1 MPRSKKGRGIFHIR
15 ALARTIRKN
24 HISTAIRPADGEI
37 AGYPPVT
44 SLERRGL
51 FEMKKTI
58 FAGVL
63 ALAAI
68 TVLSGNSGAIA
79 DDLTGITAAQPRQ
92 SATVNIARVKHVL
105 MLTPEQ
111 EVYWPPVE
119 AALRALARRQAAAEP
134 TGLVRR
140 ISHRVVSI
148 VLDGAAIRRL
158 VAAARPLIATLRD
171 DQKQMALGLA
181 QEMGLGPVLAALD

>member
-1 MPRSKKGRGIFHIR
+1 MPRTQKGRGIVHIR
-15 ALARTIRKN
+15 ALPRKLRRN
-24 HISTAIRPADGEI
+24 LILTAIRRAGGEI
-37 AGYPPVT
+37 VGYPPAT

-51 FEMKKTI
+51 SEMKKII

-68 TVLSGNSGAIA
+68 TISSGTSGAFAGDRTGAIA
-79 DDLTGITAAQPRQ
+79 AQPQ
-92 SATVNIARVKHVL
+92 EAAAVDIARVKRVL

-111 EVYWPPVE
+111 EAYWPPVE

-140 ISHRVVSI
+140 ISHRVVSV
-148 VLDGAAIRRL
+148 VLDGAAIRHL
-158 VAAARPLIATLRD
+158 AIAARPLIAALRD

-181 QEMGLGPVLAALD
+181 QEMGLGPVLAALN

>member
-15 ALARTIRKN
+15 ALARKLRRNLIL
-24 HISTAIRPADGEI
+24 TAIRPVDGEI
-37 AGYPPVT
+37 SGYPPVT

-51 FEMKKTI
+51 SEMKKTI
-58 FAGVL
+58 FAGLL

-68 TVLSGNSGAIA
+68 AISSGTSGAFAGDRTGAIA
-79 DDLTGITAAQPRQ
+79 AQPQ
-92 SATVNIARVKHVL
+92 EAAAVDIARVKRVL
-105 MLTPEQ
+105 KLTEEQ
-111 EVYWPPVE
+111 EAYWPPVE

-140 ISHRVVSI
+140 ISHRVISI

-158 VAAARPLIATLRD
+158 AAAARPLIATLRD
-171 DQKQMALGLA
+171 DQKQVALAMA
-181 QEMGLGPVLAALD
+181 QEMGLGPVLAALN

>member
-1 MPRSKKGRGIFHIR
+1 
-15 ALARTIRKN
+15 
-24 HISTAIRPADGEI
+24 
-37 AGYPPVT
+37 
-44 SLERRGL
+44 
-51 FEMKKTI
+51 MKKTI

-63 ALAAI
+63 ALAALGMLPE
-68 TVLSGNSGAIA
+68 TSTTFAAELESIA
-79 DDLTGITAAQPRQ
+79 AARSQE
-92 SATVNIARVKHVL
+92 AAAVDIARVKRVL

-140 ISHRVVSI
+140 ISHRVVSV

-158 VAAARPLIATLRD
+158 AAAARPLIATLRD

>member
-1 MPRSKKGRGIFHIR
+1 
-15 ALARTIRKN
+15 
-24 HISTAIRPADGEI
+24 
-37 AGYPPVT
+37 
-44 SLERRGL
+44 
-51 FEMKKTI
+51 MKKTI

-63 ALAAI
+63 ALAALGMLPE
-68 TVLSGNSGAIA
+68 TSTTFAAELEGIA
-79 DDLTGITAAQPRQ
+79 AARAQE
-92 SATVNIARVKHVL
+92 AAAVDIARVKRVL

-111 EVYWPPVE
+111 EAYWPPVE